1 MAQTSVTPD
10 IRIKTT
16 LVIDTYFEKVIR
28 VRRFLKIPAIPTR
41 NGTNEV
47 MNAKS
52 NAELPIIL
60 IRL

>member
-1 MAQTSVTPD
+1 MAQTSITPD

-16 LVIDTYFEKVIR
+16 LVIDTHFEKVIR
-28 VRRFLKIPAIPTR
+28 VRHFLKISAILTR

-47 MNAKS
+47 INAKS